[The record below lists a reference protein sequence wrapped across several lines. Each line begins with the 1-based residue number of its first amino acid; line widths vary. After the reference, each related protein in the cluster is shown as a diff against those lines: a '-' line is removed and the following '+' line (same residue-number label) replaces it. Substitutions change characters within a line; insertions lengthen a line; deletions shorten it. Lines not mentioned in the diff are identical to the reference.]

1 MVALDITATSQAL
14 AVAGGYV
21 LFIGLVSYF
30 IKEKL
35 FLCASPS
42 HRLTHQRWTPL
53 ADSQPRL
60 SWPPSRASSSV
71 RSQPTYSTH

>member
-21 LFIGLVSYF
+21 LLIGLVSYF

-35 FLCASPS
+35 FLCELFDALRASPNYTS
-42 HRLTHQRWTPL
+42 C
-53 ADSQPRL
+53 
-60 SWPPSRASSSV
+60 
-71 RSQPTYSTH
+71 